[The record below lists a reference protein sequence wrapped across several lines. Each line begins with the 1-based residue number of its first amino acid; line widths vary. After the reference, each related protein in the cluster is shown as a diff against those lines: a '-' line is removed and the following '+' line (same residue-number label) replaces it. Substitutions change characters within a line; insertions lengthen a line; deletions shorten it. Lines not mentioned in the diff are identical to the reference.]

1 MEQEETE
8 VKKVFFCDQFGN
20 TVEATKEMLEQDW
33 LERNKDKDDREIEYA
48 DKYHCL
54 TMMGYKTL
62 KEFGNLLIS
71 QKHYYRG
78 LNLAHGELFG
88 DEYDLAPHYF
98 HNHNVYNMEYSAC
111 ERAVLKEIED
121 LVGFPVTIRKL
132 LGATE
137 ADIVDCIIFER
148 EPKA

>member
-1 MEQEETE
+1 MEQEKTE

-20 TVEATKEMLEQDW
+20 AVEATKEMLEQDW
-33 LERNKDKDDREIEYA
+33 LLKYGDDDKEPEYA

-62 KEFGNLLIS
+62 KQYGNLLIS
-71 QKHYYRG
+71 QKHYHKG

-98 HNHNVYNMEYSAC
+98 HNHNVYNMEYNAC

-121 LVGFPVTIRKL
+121 LVGFPVTVRKL

-137 ADIVDCIIFER
+137 ADIVDCIIFEKVG
-148 EPKA
+148 KA